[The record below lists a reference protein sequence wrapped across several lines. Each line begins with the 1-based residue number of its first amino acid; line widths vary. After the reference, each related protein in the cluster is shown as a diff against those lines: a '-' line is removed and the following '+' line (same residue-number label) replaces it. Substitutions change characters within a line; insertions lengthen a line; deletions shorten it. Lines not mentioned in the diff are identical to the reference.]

1 MSPLVSATLKT
12 AFDSLPGCSGCKD
25 QNSVFQY
32 VNADYG
38 KLIGLH
44 HHQDAIGRT
53 DFDMPCETAACAALF
68 REQDHTVMK
77 SGKTVQILD
86 VHPFANG
93 QWRAYLFTKKPWR
106 DDENHTIGTIF
117 HGIDITS
124 ASIVALSSQLS
135 KSIQYQQ
142 NSYLLSSAAKTIAL
156 SRREA
161 EVLFLSL
168 HDKTARFI
176 ANTLLISPRTVEH
189 LIELLKSKFNALNKA
204 ELLDKASALGYAHQ
218 IPQSLFSQQLS
229 VILAT

>member
-1 MSPLVSATLKT
+1 MSLLVSATLKT

-32 VNADYG
+32 ANADYG
-38 KLIGLH
+38 KLIGLSH
-44 HHQDAIGRT
+44 SQDVIGRT

-68 REQDHTVMK
+68 REQDQAVMT
-77 SGKTVQILD
+77 SGKTLQILD

-106 DDENHTIGTIF
+106 DDENRTIGTIF

-124 ASIVALSSQLS
+124 ASILALSTQLS
-135 KSIQYQQ
+135 KSTKYQQ
-142 NSYLLSSAAKTIAL
+142 NSYVLSDTTNMIAL
-156 SRREA
+156 SPREA

-176 ANTLLISPRTVEH
+176 SNVLLISPRTVEH
-189 LIELLKSKFNALNKA
+189 IIELLKSKFNVLSKI

-229 VILAT
+229 MILAT